1 MEAQK
6 NSASNLQSRQRRDDP
21 QASRSSEGAPQSS
34 GGAPQAL
41 RIAIAGGGTGG
52 HLFPGIAIAQE
63 FMARDHQNEIIFV
76 STGNALEKRILSK
89 LNYVLECITVEGIK
103 SRGLWKQ
110 FKSVCKLPKGI
121 FDAFRILRRFKPHL
135 IVGLGSYSAGP
146 VVLVARLLGLKV
158 VLCEQNLLPGITNRL
173 LSRFADMIFISFE
186 DSRSHFAANK
196 VRFTG
201 NPVRQDIMTDRATA
215 EPEGGLEHGPKPFTV
230 LIIGGSQGAHR
241 INETVTEALNL
252 LHRKEDLYF
261 IHQTGAA
268 DENMVKNAYAQHG
281 VSSIVQAF
289 FDSMAG
295 HYQNAD
301 LIVCRAGA
309 TTVAEITALGKAS
322 LFIPFPYAA
331 DDHQAL
337 NAGSL
342 TKNGAAEMILE
353 KDLTAEVLAEKIDHY
368 AGHPEALAEMAQKAK
383 SFGNPNAAADIVD
396 SCYQLLAQN

>member
-1 MEAQK
+1 MKGENSKNEAGENRK
-6 NSASNLQSRQRRDDP
+6 P
-21 QASRSSEGAPQSS
+21 
-34 GGAPQAL
+34 L

-63 FMARDHQNEIIFV
+63 FMARDPLNEIIFV
-76 STGNALEKRILSK
+76 YTLER
-89 LNYVLECITVEGIK
+89 ITVEGLK
-103 SRGLWKQ
+103 GRGLWNQ

-121 FDAFRILRRFKPHL
+121 FDAIRILRRFRPHL

-146 VVLVARLLGLKV
+146 VVLAARLLGLKV

-173 LSRFADMIFISFE
+173 LSRFADMIFTSFE
-186 DSRSHFAANK
+186 ESKSHFASGN

-201 NPVRQDIMTDRATA
+201 NPVRKDILDDSRSQGS
-215 EPEGGLEHGPKPFTV
+215 EGGLEQSQKPFTV

-241 INETVTEALNL
+241 INVTVAGALKL
-252 LHRKEDLYF
+252 LHRKENLYF
-261 IHQTGAA
+261 IHQTGTA
-268 DENMVKNAYAQHG
+268 DENMVQDTYKQHG
-281 VSSIVQAF
+281 VSSMAQSF
-289 FDSMAG
+289 FDNMAE
-295 HYQNAD
+295 HYQTAD
-301 LIVCRAGA
+301 LIICRSGA
-309 TTVAEITALGKAS
+309 TTVAEITALGKAA

-368 AGHPEALAEMAQKAK
+368 AKYPEALAEMAEKAR

-396 SCYQLLAQN
+396 SCYRLLAQN

>member
-1 MEAQK
+1 MNGEN
-6 NSASNLQSRQRRDDP
+6 NSNNSIEEKES
-21 QASRSSEGAPQSS
+21 
-34 GGAPQAL
+34 L

-63 FMARDHQNEIIFV
+63 FMARDRQNEIIFV
-76 STGNALEKRILSK
+76 STGNPLEKRILSK

-103 SRGLWKQ
+103 GRGLWNQ
-110 FKSVCKLPKGI
+110 FKSVCKLPKGL

-146 VVLVARLLGLKV
+146 VVLAARLRGLKV
-158 VLCEQNLLPGITNRL
+158 VLCEQNLLPGITNRM

-186 DSRSHFAANK
+186 ESQSHFATNN
-196 VRFTG
+196 VQFTG
-201 NPVRQDIMTDRATA
+201 NPVRRDILVDSKSDDS
-215 EPEGGLEHGPKPFTV
+215 EGGLESGPKPFTV

-241 INETVTEALNL
+241 INEAVADALNH

-261 IHQTGAA
+261 IHQTGEA
-268 DENMVKNAYAQHG
+268 DENMVKGAYAQYG
-281 VSSIVQAF
+281 VPSRVQAF
-289 FDSMAG
+289 FDDMAG
-295 HYQNAD
+295 LYQNAD

-331 DDHQAL
+331 DDHQTL

-342 TKNGAAEMILE
+342 TKSGAAEMIQE
-353 KDLTAEVLAEKIDHY
+353 KDLTAEVLAQKIDYY
-368 AGHPEALAEMAQKAK
+368 AGHPEALAEMAQQAR

-396 SCYQLLAQN
+396 SCYRLLAA